1 MFSIFFSA
9 SAARSSC
16 ACFSRMQRAASP
28 RADSASA
35 RYCATYTW
43 RELLRRLRC
52 ESSERR
58 VSYFSRRMRDCS
70 SSAPF
75 SRAICSSP
83 AEDAEKSLLMPCMRS
98 LSTARVS
105 SCTFRSCSSS
115 ATRAESWVRFSSRA
129 ASLLRASVKL
139 SRSVSSSRAALARL
153 SSSAAFFAESF
164 SRSVFAAAIALSAS
178 PILRS
183 FASRLPLSAR
193 REPPVIEPDVA
204 MTSPSSVT
212 MRKACGYFLE
222 ISFALPIVSA
232 ISVLP
237 MRL

>member
-1 MFSIFFSA
+1 MFLLRDARRKLGALFFEGGEL
-9 SAARSSC
+9 AARLGK
-16 ACFSRMQRAASP
+16 AVAQRIQLARGFGAALF
-28 RADSASA
+28 
-35 RYCATYTW
+35 
-43 RELLRRLRC
+43 ERRLLC
-52 ESSERR
+52 EE
-58 VSYFSRRMRDCS
+58 
-70 SSAPF
+70 
-75 SRAICSSP
+75 
-83 AEDAEKSLLMPCMRS
+83 L
-98 LSTARVS
+98 
-105 SCTFRSCSSS
+105 
-115 ATRAESWVRFSSRA
+115 
-129 ASLLRASVKL
+129 
-139 SRSVSSSRAALARL
+139 
-153 SSSAAFFAESF
+153 

-193 REPPVIEPDVA
+193 REPPVIEPEVA